1 MRYLDDSIDDDHI
14 LFICDVFNS
23 SQSAANDADKGNDGV
38 SQFWALEIK
47 QVKQK
52 IELFSL
58 LYLEQIVSDKF
69 VDQIF
74 SELRRDLKGVD
85 SKTQ

>member
-1 MRYLDDSIDDDHI
+1 MIYLDDSIDDDHV
-14 LFICDVFNS
+14 LFVCDVLNS
-23 SQSAANDADKGNDGV
+23 PQSAANDADKGNDGV
-38 SQFWALEIK
+38 SQLWALEIK

-58 LYLEQIVSDKF
+58 IYLEQVVSDKF
-69 VDQIF
+69 VDQVF
-74 SELRRDLKGVD
+74 SELGCDLKGVD